1 MADHQRVH
9 PLQDSDA
16 VAPSNK
22 ATTPL
27 VSRGSFRSD
36 GGDPERQYPPP
47 VSRTIP
53 YSPSKPPR
61 RRRSCFKKCLCW
73 TISLLLIL
81 LILLGILAAIIFFVF
96 QPKLPKY
103 SADSMRITQ
112 FNLTN
117 SNSLSSSFNVNITSI
132 NPNKKIGIYYVGGSH
147 LSVWYTGTKLCEGS
161 LPEFYQGHRNT
172 TVLSLTLA
180 GQTDN
185 ATGLLQSLQAA
196 QQSGSV
202 PLNLRAKVPVRLK
215 LGRLKLMKLKFL
227 VKCRGD
233 VHSIGEGEVIRIRN
247 SSCKFRFRV

>member
-1 MADHQRVH
+1 MADHQRIH

-16 VAPSNK
+16 AATYNK

-27 VSRGSFRSD
+27 VARGSFRSD
-36 GGDPERQYPPP
+36 SGDPERQHPPP
-47 VSRTIP
+47 LTRIVP

-61 RRRSCFKKCLCW
+61 RRCSCFKKCLCW

-81 LILLGILAAIIFFVF
+81 LIILGILAAIIFFVF

-117 SNSLSSSFNVNITSI
+117 SNILSASLNVNITAR
-132 NPNKKIGIYYVGGSH
+132 NPNEKIGIYYVGGSH

-202 PLNLRAKVPVRLK
+202 PLNLRANVPVRLK

-233 VHSIGEGEVIRIRN
+233 VHTFRQGEVIRIRD
-247 SSCKFRFRV
+247 SICKFRFRV

>member
-1 MADHQRVH
+1 MADHQRIH

-16 VAPSNK
+16 AVPSNK
-22 ATTPL
+22 PTAPL
-27 VSRGSFRSD
+27 VARGSSRSD
-36 GGDPERQYPPP
+36 SGDPERQYPPP
-47 VSRTIP
+47 LTRTAP

-61 RRRSCFKKCLCW
+61 RRRSCFTKCLCW

-81 LILLGILAAIIFFVF
+81 LVILGILAAVIYFVF
-96 QPKLPKY
+96 QPKVPKY

-117 SNSLSSSFNVNITSI
+117 GNSLSASFNVNITAR
-132 NPNKKIGIYYVGGSH
+132 NPNKKIGIYYVDGSN

-172 TVLSLTLA
+172 TVLNLTLE
-180 GQTDN
+180 GQSED
-185 ATGLLQSLQAA
+185 ATGLLQSLQVA
-196 QQSGSV
+196 QQSGRV

-227 VKCRGD
+227 VKCRGEVD
-233 VHSIGEGEVIRIRN
+233 TFGEGEVIRIRN
-247 SSCKFRFRV
+247 SSCKFRFRF

>member
-1 MADHQRVH
+1 MNINIHGRQTR
-9 PLQDSDA
+9 
-16 VAPSNK
+16 PSNK

-27 VSRGSFRSD
+27 VARGSSRSD
-36 GGDPERQYPPP
+36 SGDPERQYPPP
-47 VSRTIP
+47 LTRTIP
-53 YSPSKPPR
+53 YSPSKPSR
-61 RRRSCFKKCLCW
+61 RRCSCFKKCLCW

-81 LILLGILAAIIFFVF
+81 IIILGILAAIIFFVF

-103 SADSMRITQ
+103 SADSMRITS

-117 SNSLSSSFNVNITSI
+117 GNSLSASFNINITAR
-132 NPNKKIGIYYVGGSH
+132 NPNEKIGIYYVGGSH

-161 LPEFYQGHRNT
+161 LPKFYQGHRNT

-227 VKCRGD
+227 VKCRGN
-233 VHSIGEGEVIRIRN
+233 VQTLTQGEVIRIRD